1 MTIRAKNRA
10 LAGAMMIAAA
20 AVVLTLLPMM
30 ASSNAS
36 VREITVV
43 AKDMAFY
50 VDGAPEPNPTI
61 VLRAGEE
68 VRIRLV
74 NQDPGMRHDFAIDDW
89 TVATKML
96 EERGDEDVV
105 TFRVPGQRGTGTYQ
119 CRPHTRMMTGSIR
132 VE

>member
-10 LAGAMMIAAA
+10 LAGAMTIAAA

-30 ASSNAS
+30 ASSNAP

-50 VDGAPEPNPTI
+50 VDGASEPNPTI

-74 NQDPGMRHDFAIDDW
+74 NQDPGMRHDFVIDGW
-89 TVATKML
+89 TVATKLL
-96 EERGDEDVV
+96 EERGAEDVV
-105 TFRVPGQRGTGTYQ
+105 AVRVPEERGTETYQ